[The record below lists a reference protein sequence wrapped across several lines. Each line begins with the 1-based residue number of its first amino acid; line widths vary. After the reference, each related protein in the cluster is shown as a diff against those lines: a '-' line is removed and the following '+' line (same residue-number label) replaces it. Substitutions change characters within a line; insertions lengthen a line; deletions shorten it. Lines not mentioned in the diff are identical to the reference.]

1 MTLHQR
7 IFALLLG
14 IGIFMAIIE
23 MVRRRRLGE
32 EYSFL
37 WLIIGLGI
45 VVLVLWQGLLEWLT
59 HLIGAVAQTT
69 TIFMFGLVILVLIN
83 LHFSVKI
90 TKLSRQ
96 VKGLAQQIAIL
107 KISEI
112 EKLDIEKD

>member
-7 IFALLLG
+7 IFALSIG
-14 IGIFMAIIE
+14 IGIFIMILE
-23 MVRRRRLGE
+23 MVRRRKLEE

-45 VVLVLWQGLLEWLT
+45 VVLVLWQDLLEWLT

-69 TIFMFGLVILVLIN
+69 TIFIFGFVILILIN

-96 VKGLAQQIAIL
+96 VKELAQQIAML
-107 KISEI
+107 RISE
-112 EKLDIEKD
+112 K

>member
-7 IFALLLG
+7 IFALFIG
-14 IGIFMAIIE
+14 IGIFIMILE
-23 MVRRRRLGE
+23 MVRRRKLEE

-69 TIFMFGLVILVLIN
+69 TIFIFGLVILVLIN

-96 VKGLAQQIAIL
+96 VKDLAQQLAIL
-107 KISEI
+107 KVSE
-112 EKLDIEKD
+112 K